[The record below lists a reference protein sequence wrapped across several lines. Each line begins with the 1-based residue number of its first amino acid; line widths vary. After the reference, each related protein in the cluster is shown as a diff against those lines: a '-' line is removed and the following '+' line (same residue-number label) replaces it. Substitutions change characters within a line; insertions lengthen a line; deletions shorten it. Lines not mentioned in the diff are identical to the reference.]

1 MAILEICKAPGRA
14 LPPSLLLAS
23 IALFAALGTRIYAVF
38 GIIRSMT
45 TACSMLFF
53 FRYLKAVSGAHGLIA
68 SYNAETCLAAI
79 QHQAGSVSSMR
90 VRI

>member
-1 MAILEICKAPGRA
+1 MAILETCKAPGRA

-23 IALFAALGTRIYAVF
+23 SALFAAPGARIDSVF

-45 TACSMLFF
+45 TACSMPFF
-53 FRYLKAVSGAHGLIA
+53 FRYLKAVSGVHGLIA
-68 SYNAETCLAAI
+68 SYNAETCLAAT
-79 QHQAGSVSSMR
+79 QHQAGSVSSTR